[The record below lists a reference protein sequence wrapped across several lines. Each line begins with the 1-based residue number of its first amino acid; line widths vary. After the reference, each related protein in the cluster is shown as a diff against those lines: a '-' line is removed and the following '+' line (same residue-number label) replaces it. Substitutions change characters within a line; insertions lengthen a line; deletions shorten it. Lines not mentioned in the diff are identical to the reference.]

1 MTIFNKELNKVCNEL
16 TNTTHY
22 YMLNTMAYNIDKK
35 LNERN
40 EGTRTGIDGVVRNAV
55 TGLKHYVE
63 RLGSTVEYHE
73 GKIATLDQK
82 ITA

>member
-40 EGTRTGIDGVVRNAV
+40 ETHQET
-55 TGLKHYVE
+55 T
-63 RLGSTVEYHE
+63 
-73 GKIATLDQK
+73 
-82 ITA
+82 